1 MKPVVIQWKQI
12 VPSVLLD
19 ERPPPSLPK
28 RLITVSLARPANTW
42 MRRPHLRLF
51 VKVVQK
57 VLLNRTKHRLTVWF
71 VPLQSIHQDL
81 VRHCV

>member
-19 ERPPPSLPK
+19 ARPPPWLPK
-28 RLITVSLARPANTW
+28 LLITVSLARPANTW
-42 MRRPHLRLF
+42 MLRPHLRLF

>member
-1 MKPVVIQWKQI
+1 MKLVVIQWKQI
-12 VPSVLLD
+12 VQSVLLD
-19 ERPPPSLPK
+19 ARPTHWLPK
-28 RLITVSLARPANTW
+28 PLIIASLVLRANTW
-42 MRRPHLRLF
+42 MRRPHLQLF

-71 VPLQSIHQDL
+71 VLLQSIHQHL